1 MTWSDHGVVG
11 NARDPPAASRSP
23 SAWPARWNM
32 GSVWPDI
39 VSRPLGRALRFA
51 FCFFLQGQP
60 NLRCV
65 IAAISRDDGQPR
77 CRIVSLDI
85 PPRQA
90 PAVLVSYPSFHTQ
103 ALPQAAPALSSP
115 HCCLRP
121 PLLLGGIPSLNAI
134 ESLIAN
140 DNKELCVRSS
150 AAPFALSK
158 PIRLMSLYQRVA
170 RPNTREPLFS
180 STSDTTWST

>member
-1 MTWSDHGVVG
+1 MESSATPATLRRPVDLPLHGLPGGTWVRSGLALFPDHLVG
-11 NARDPPAASRSP
+11 PC
-23 SAWPARWNM
+23 
-32 GSVWPDI
+32 V
-39 VSRPLGRALRFA
+39 LRFA

-115 HCCLRP
+115 HCCLHP
-121 PLLLGGIPSLNAI
+121 PLVLDGIPSLNAI